1 MIIIFDWL
9 DYDYEQLVDE
19 SIRTHKLRQQQQSQ
33 EELNPKKSELEE
45 IFEAKE
51 RSKSSSHMGQ
61 YDQESTIG
69 NRKDTNKVTKKIQSK
84 LSSEAMQEFKK
95 RQFSSSSEIQQI
107 EEIQD
112 SGWKIYQKIYKN
124 SLKISN

>member
-9 DYDYEQLVDE
+9 DYDYEKLVDE
-19 SIRTHKLRQQQQSQ
+19 SIRIHKLRQQQQSQ

-51 RSKSSSHMGQ
+51 RSKSSSHMGK
-61 YDQESTIG
+61 YDLESTFG
-69 NRKDTNKVTKKIQSK
+69 NRKDPNKATKKVQSK

-95 RQFSSSSEIQQI
+95 RQFSSSSDVQQI
-107 EEIQD
+107 EEFQD
-112 SGWKIYQKIYKN
+112 SGCKICQNFIKLTKN
-124 SLKISN
+124 